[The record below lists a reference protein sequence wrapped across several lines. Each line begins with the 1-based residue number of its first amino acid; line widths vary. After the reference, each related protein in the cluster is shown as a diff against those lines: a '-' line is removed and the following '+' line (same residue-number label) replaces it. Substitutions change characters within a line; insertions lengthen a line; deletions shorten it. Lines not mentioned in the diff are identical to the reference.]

1 MLSINSMLP
10 CFPPPSSN
18 LEHLKATA
26 YAKVFKANKNVNKK
40 RNTVNKIDFN
50 EQYL

>member
-1 MLSINSMLP
+1 MLSSCLN
-10 CFPPPSSN
+10 N

-50 EQYL
+50 GKDL